1 MACRAWLVVGVVQGV
16 DGGRRV
22 LADCAGQRWRPR
34 TRGMRT
40 GVSWGLGRPW
50 RRSCR
55 SWKDGP
61 RPSSAERHGYW
72 NGEGSGRGRAV
83 SCDIPLI
90 QTCLR
95 KAPSLMSRLCSS
107 SCHVR
112 VRELLGHLDH
122 SDIRKVVIPCI
133 RNRLASAGGLG
144 WSDHRASA
152 TALNHRGSYDE
163 ARWVAD

>member
-1 MACRAWLVVGVVQGV
+1 M
-16 DGGRRV
+16 

-50 RRSCR
+50 RRLCR
-55 SWKDGP
+55 SWKVDP
-61 RPSSAERHGYW
+61 AHRPQNDTGIGMGRE
-72 NGEGSGRGRAV
+72 SGRGRAV
-83 SCDIPLI
+83 SGEIPLI

-95 KAPSLMSRLCSS
+95 GAPSLMSRLYSS

-133 RNRLASAGGLG
+133 RNKLASAGGFG
-144 WSDHRASA
+144 RSDHWAPPT
-152 TALNHRGSYDE
+152 TALNHLGSYDE
-163 ARWVAD
+163 AHWVTD